1 MSIAEILSFAFVAA
15 LLIISPGPN
24 GVLIAKTVPASGRAA
39 GFANIGGFVAA
50 FYVHGTLSICG
61 ISLLLAQSAQAFF
74 VVKMVGAAY
83 LCWIGLKALIGA
95 WRGYP
100 TVTSVAPSRK
110 VRRLPRAFLEGFLTN
125 ALNPK
130 VSMFYLAVFPQ
141 FMHHD
146 SNGQAAIGQAFVLVT
161 THACLNVIWFASMVM
176 LFARL
181 AKAARNQRFQ
191 RWLKAATG
199 VVFIGFGA
207 RMATLQAG

>member
-1 MSIAEILSFAFVAA
+1 MSIAEILSFAFVTA

-24 GVLIAKTVPASGRAA
+24 GVLIAKTVPASGRGA
-39 GFANIGGFVAA
+39 GFANIAGFVAA

-61 ISLLLAQSAQAFF
+61 ISLLLAQSAQAFL

-83 LCWIGLKALIGA
+83 LCWIGIKALVGA
-95 WRGYP
+95 WRGYAA
-100 TVTSVAPSRK
+100 VTSVTLSRK
-110 VRRLPRAFLEGFLTN
+110 VRHLPRAFLEGFLTN

-141 FMHHD
+141 FIHHD
-146 SNGQAAIGQAFVLVT
+146 ANGRAAIGEAFLLVT
-161 THACLNVIWFASMVM
+161 VHASLNVIWFGSMVM

-181 AKAARNQRFQ
+181 ARAARNQRFQ

-207 RMATLQAG
+207 KMATLQAG